1 VTQGSPAPSKPGIP
15 APVPAIDKPAIAK
28 PERAKK
34 SDDEPRRPWRD
45 NIEAVT
51 MAIVMAVMLKYFIVE
66 AYKIPTGSMQP
77 TLLGNEDTGIFDRII
92 VDKLSYHFRDPE
104 RFEVAVFK
112 YPLDRSKNFIK
123 RICGMPGEY
132 FQVSDGD
139 LWTRPD
145 ETSEWKILRR
155 PRPVQL
161 EVWKRINPADPRY
174 TAWKPLHDA
183 KSWTI
188 DGRAKITA
196 RGDGSVRL
204 PIDGSTVLDM
214 FSDGYPANMG
224 MMLLRART
232 APGTN
237 AVGDL
242 RVTGE
247 VSALPGAKRVVVEL
261 TEGLR
266 HYEFELPGPAA
277 PSDARPKIT
286 ALLGNETGTG
296 PTEASGQANWK
307 LPAGKSVSF
316 AAQNMDDL
324 LQLEIDGDIVATL
337 EVPRAHDQTSN
348 YILRVEGEGA
358 DFEDVEIWRD
368 IYYTTGTR
376 GRDFKIPPGN
386 YVMLG
391 DNTVD
396 SHDSREWQF
405 AHYSWPGPGSE
416 GHDVR
421 GQYFGGTNPVRVN
434 EAGGARLF
442 FRDEWGELH
451 DFLEKTATEGKR
463 TDAGFVPRNLIT
475 GRAVIVFWPLT
486 WIWPGDWTNPRVP
499 KVTRLRWIH

>member
-1 VTQGSPAPSKPGIP
+1 VTTGKP
-15 APVPAIDKPAIAK
+15 
-28 PERAKK
+28 KK
-34 SDDEPRRPWRD
+34 GEGTGFNPISRE
-45 NIEAVT
+45 NIEALT
-51 MAIVMAVMLKYFIVE
+51 MAIIMAVMLKYFIVE

-77 TLLGNEDTGIFDRII
+77 TLLGNEDTGIYDRII

-123 RICGMPGEY
+123 RICGMPGEH

-161 EVWKRINPADPRY
+161 EVWKHINPADPRY
-174 TAWKPLHDA
+174 TAWKPLEGA
-183 KSWTI
+183 KSWNI
-188 DGRAKITA
+188 EGRAKIAA
-196 RGDGSVRL
+196 RGDGSIRL
-204 PIDGSTVLDM
+204 PIDGSSVLDM
-214 FSDGYPANMG
+214 FSDGYPSNMG
-224 MMLLRART
+224 SLLQRAKS
-232 APGTN
+232 APGLH

-242 RVTGE
+242 RVTGD
-247 VSALPGAKRVVVEL
+247 VAALPGTKRVVVEL

-266 HYEFELPGPAA
+266 RYAFELPGPAA
-277 PSDARPKIT
+277 PADARAKIT
-286 ALLGNETGTG
+286 AMLANEKASG
-296 PTEASGQANWK
+296 PTEAVGPASWK

-316 AAQNMDDL
+316 VAQNMDDL

-337 EVPRAHDQTSN
+337 EVPRTHDQTAN
-348 YILRVEGEGA
+348 YVLRVEGEGA
-358 DFEDVEIWRD
+358 DFDDVEIWRD
-368 IYYTTGTR
+368 IYYR
-376 GRDFKIPPGN
+376 SDALSDFKIPAGQ

-391 DNTVD
+391 DNTAD
-396 SHDSREWQF
+396 SHDSRHWQF
-405 AHYSWPGPGSE
+405 AHFSWPGPGSE
-416 GHDVR
+416 GRDVR
-421 GQYFGGTNPVRVN
+421 GQYFSATNPVRVN
-434 EAGGARLF
+434 EADGARLF

-451 DFLEKTATEGKR
+451 DFPEKTATESRR
-463 TDAGFVPRNLIT
+463 TEASFVPRNLIT